1 MQPAITIYTTSYCPV
16 CQMVRQLME
25 ALQAPYEDI
34 VIDTRLKERIK
45 LVAQTKRLTVP
56 QTNIEGIWISGFQ
69 PEQLTKAVYD
79 ARIDKTTE

>member
-45 LVAQTKRLTVP
+45 LVAQTKWLTAP